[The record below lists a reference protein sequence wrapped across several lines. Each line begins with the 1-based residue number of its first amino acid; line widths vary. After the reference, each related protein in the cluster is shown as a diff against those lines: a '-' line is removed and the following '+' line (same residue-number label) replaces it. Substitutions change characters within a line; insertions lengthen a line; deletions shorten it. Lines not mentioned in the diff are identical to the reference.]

1 MSYKDQLL
9 KRREVVRGV
18 IAWYALQWPRVKSEL
33 DIKEKILIQRTRN
46 EALKQRIIATI
57 DDNGVYG
64 MEGIYFVFPRN
75 KGCSLYFL
83 LGILNSTLMNYLFAT
98 KFLNLAIKAEYLKQV
113 MIPANT
119 NKEIIRLVKEVLM
132 AKKTN
137 ADTSSLERE
146 IDQLVYQLYGL
157 TDEEIAIVEGKK
169 E

>member
-1 MSYKDQLL
+1 M
-9 KRREVVRGV
+9 RGV